1 MIPQTLH
8 EQHYHFWV
16 LSSSILVMV
25 KEENTNI
32 MDALQQIP
40 LWTGM
45 SFQKGSAAIKTFS
58 ILQLTRT
65 GEGKRH
71 SSGQPH
77 FPANSRCESD
87 QELHL
92 GRSEEIG
99 QQEVTLGGSPDPC
112 CAHGVTWCSCFPL
125 SSPHMTGALSMA
137 GPVPASSSQP
147 TDGRCTISDTR
158 LCLPSPTPMT
168 HNSQ

>member
-1 MIPQTLH
+1 MEGLFMIPQTLH

-58 ILQLTRT
+58 VLQLTRT
-65 GEGKRH
+65 GEGKKTQLR
-71 SSGQPH
+71 SAP
-77 FPANSRCESD
+77 FPC
-87 QELHL
+87 
-92 GRSEEIG
+92 
-99 QQEVTLGGSPDPC
+99 
-112 CAHGVTWCSCFPL
+112 
-125 SSPHMTGALSMA
+125 
-137 GPVPASSSQP
+137 
-147 TDGRCTISDTR
+147 
-158 LCLPSPTPMT
+158 
-168 HNSQ
+168 